1 MPPLLLSEENVCS
14 VLTME
19 ENLQALESAY
29 KQEAIGAASYRPKA
43 TVYVGSEWGQ
53 AMTHV
58 TSLGGLRNPPVVVI
72 NIRSMVQRT
81 AKDRDIHKLAG
92 PGGTYMSML
101 FSGETGELLAMMANG
116 EVSWYRHGGTAGL
129 AAREMALP
137 DAKVAG
143 ILGSGST
150 ARAHAL
156 AYACVRRL
164 ELFKVYSPSQEHR
177 KVFADLLRMKTGVP
191 TQAIDNP
198 EAAVR
203 GSQIVAACTSGR
215 FEPIVKKEWLE
226 PGVHYTGVQTGEG
239 GIELEPEGLKLFHRL
254 VTSFDSASTHHFT
267 EPEHSPLRTATTE
280 ESLAAFNVI
289 PRHHT
294 IAEVLTGKAPAR
306 ESREERNYFV
316 NNGTG
321 VQYAATVALVYEKAK
336 ERGIGTEMPEE
347 WFRWF
352 QR

>member
-1 MPPLLLSEENVCS
+1 MPPLLLSEEDVCS

-29 KQEAIGAASYRPKA
+29 RQEAIGAASYRPKA
-43 TVYVGSEWGQ
+43 TVYVGSERGG

-81 AKDRDIHKLAG
+81 SEDRDIHKLAG

-116 EVSWYRHGGTAGL
+116 EVSWYRHAGTAGL

-164 ELFKVYSPSQEHR
+164 ELFKVYSPSLEHR
-177 KVFADLLRMKTGVP
+177 KVLAEWLKMKTGVR
-191 TQAIDNP
+191 TEALDNP
-198 EAAVR
+198 EAVVR
-203 GSQIVAACTSGR
+203 GSQIVAACTSRR
-215 FEPIVKKEWLE
+215 FEPLVKKDWLE

-239 GIELEPEGLKLFHRL
+239 GVELEPEGLKLFHRL
-254 VTSFDSASTHHFT
+254 VSSFDSASTHHFT
-267 EPEHSPLRTATTE
+267 EPGHSPLRTAITE
-280 ESLAAFNVI
+280 ENLDAFGVI
-289 PRHHT
+289 PHHHT
-294 IAEVLTGKAPAR
+294 IADVLSGKAPGR
-306 ESREERNYFV
+306 ESPGERNYFV

-321 VQYAATVALVYEKAK
+321 VQYAATAALVYQKAK
-336 ERGIGTEMPEE
+336 ERGVGTKMPEP

>member
-1 MPPLLLSEENVCS
+1 MPPLLLSEEDVLS
-14 VLTME
+14 VLTMD
-19 ENLQALESAY
+19 ENLLALESAY
-29 KQEAIGAASYRPKA
+29 KQEAMGAASYRPKA
-43 TVYVGSEWGQ
+43 TVYVGSEWGG

-81 AKDRDIHKLAG
+81 AKDKDVHKLAG
-92 PGGTYMSML
+92 AGGTYMAML

-116 EVSWYRHGGTAGL
+116 EISWYRHGGTAGL

-156 AYACVRRL
+156 AYACARRL
-164 ELFKVYSPSQEHR
+164 ELFKVYSPNLEHR
-177 KVFADLLRMKTGVP
+177 KVFADWLQMKTGVP
-191 TQAIDNP
+191 TRALDNP
-198 EAAVR
+198 EPVVR
-203 GSQIVAACTSGR
+203 GSQIVAACTSAR
-215 FEPIVKKEWLE
+215 FGSIVKKEWLE
-226 PGVHYTGVQTGEG
+226 PGVHFTGVQTGEG
-239 GIELEPEGLKLFHRL
+239 GMELEPEGLKLFYRL
-254 VTSFDSASTHHFT
+254 ATSFDSASTHHFT
-267 EPEHSPLRTATTE
+267 EPEHSPLRTAVTV
-280 ESLAAFNVI
+280 ESLAAFDVI
-289 PRHHT
+289 PHHHT
-294 IAEVLTGKAPAR
+294 IAEIVSGKARGR
-306 ESREERNYFV
+306 ESPEERNYFV

-321 VQYAATVALVYEKAK
+321 VQYAATAALVYQKAK
-336 ERGIGTEMPEE
+336 ERGVGTEMPEE

>member
-1 MPPLLLSEENVCS
+1 MPPLLLSEEDVS
-14 VLTME
+14 AVLTMD
-19 ENLQALESAY
+19 ENMQALESAY

-43 TVYVGSEWGQ
+43 TVYVGSEWGG

-81 AKDRDIHKLAG
+81 SKDRDVHKLAG
-92 PGGTYMSML
+92 AGGTYMSML
-101 FSGETGELLAMMANG
+101 FSGESGELLSMMANG
-116 EVSWYRHGGTAGL
+116 EISWYRHGGTAGL
-129 AAREMALP
+129 AAREAALP

-156 AYACVRRL
+156 AYACARRL
-164 ELFKVYSPSQEHR
+164 ELFKVYSPSLEHR
-177 KVFADLLRMKTGVP
+177 KVFADWLKMKTGVP
-191 TQAIDNP
+191 TQPLDNP
-198 EAAVR
+198 EAVVR
-203 GSQIVAACTSGR
+203 GSQIVAACTSSR
-215 FEPIVKKEWLE
+215 FGSIVKKEWLE
-226 PGVHYTGVQTGEG
+226 PGVHFTGVQTGEG
-239 GIELEPEGLKLFHRL
+239 GTELEPEGLKLFHRL
-254 VTSFDSASTHHFT
+254 ITSFDSSSTHHFT
-267 EPEHSPLRTATTE
+267 EPEHSPLRTAVTE
-280 ESLAAFNVI
+280 ESLAQFHVI
-289 PRHHT
+289 PHHHT
-294 IAEVLTGKAPAR
+294 IAEVLSGKSPGR

-321 VQYAATVALVYEKAK
+321 VQYAATVALVYRKAK
-336 ERGIGTEMPEE
+336 EQGVGKEMPEE

>member
-1 MPPLLLSEENVCS
+1 MPPLLLSEEDVCS

-19 ENLQALESAY
+19 ENLKALESAY
-29 KQEAIGAASYRPKA
+29 KQEAAGAAAYRPKA
-43 TVYVGSEWGQ
+43 TVYVGSEWGN

-58 TSLGGLRNPPVVVI
+58 TSLGGLRSPPVVVI
-72 NIRSMVQRT
+72 NIRSMVQKT
-81 AKDRDIHKLAG
+81 STNRDVHKLAG

-116 EVSWYRHGGTAGL
+116 EISWYRHGGTAGL
-129 AAREMALP
+129 AAREMALS
-137 DAKVAG
+137 DARVAG

-156 AYACVRRL
+156 AYACARKL
-164 ELFKVYSPSQEHR
+164 ELIKVYSPNLEHR
-177 KVFADLLRMKTGVP
+177 KLFAEWLAMKSGVP
-191 TQAIDNP
+191 TRAMDSP
-198 EAAVR
+198 EAVVR

-226 PGVHYTGVQTGEG
+226 PGVHFTGVQTGEG
-239 GIELEPEGLKLFHRL
+239 GIELEPAGLKLFQRL

-267 EPEHSPLRTATTE
+267 EPDHSPLRTAVTQ
-280 ESLAAFNVI
+280 ESLDAFKII
-289 PRHHT
+289 PKHHT
-294 IAEVLTGKAPAR
+294 IADILSGKAVGR
-306 ESREERNYFV
+306 ESADERNYFV

-321 VQYAATVALVYEKAK
+321 VQYAATVALVYQKAK
-336 ERGIGTEMPEE
+336 ERGVGTEMPGE